1 MEKLYLPGT
10 ITKRRIGRKL
20 RADGPSRVV
29 STPLMGGRNPAV
41 TFLERIDEAQ
51 RDREKLAIGAAT
63 VKKYSDDQSG
73 NLAST
78 LAFWAFFSIFPLLLV
93 FITILGYTVPR
104 DQRTDILGRVAELLP
119 IIDGSSVNGLSG
131 AWWVLLVGA
140 LTALWSGSAVVRTA
154 QDAFDSVWEVPR
166 KDRASFGET
175 LGRSLGFLVA
185 IGLGLILATIISSFV
200 SGKQTVVDLG
210 WFGHLGGYV
219 VSLALDLSLFIVAF
233 RLLTTRAVSFRS
245 VLPGAIL
252 AGVSFFVLQR
262 LSSLIISKYLDGAQD
277 TYGTFAT
284 VITILWWF
292 YLQAQI
298 TLLGAQ
304 LNIVLEERLYP
315 RTLVGEARTDAD
327 QRALA
332 AYVGE
337 AVHYP
342 NQEVETRFRE
352 RDRPARA
359 S

>member
-78 LAFWAFFSIFPLLLV
+78 LAFWAFFS
-93 FITILGYTVPR
+93 ILGYTVPR

-210 WFGHLGGYV
+210 WFGHL
-219 VSLALDLSLFIVAF
+219 
-233 RLLTTRAVSFRS
+233 
-245 VLPGAIL
+245 
-252 AGVSFFVLQR
+252 
-262 LSSLIISKYLDGAQD
+262 
-277 TYGTFAT
+277 
-284 VITILWWF
+284 
-292 YLQAQI
+292 
-298 TLLGAQ
+298 
-304 LNIVLEERLYP
+304 
-315 RTLVGEARTDAD
+315 
-327 QRALA
+327 
-332 AYVGE
+332 
-337 AVHYP
+337 
-342 NQEVETRFRE
+342 
-352 RDRPARA
+352 
-359 S
+359 